1 MPWQECNPMDERLKF
16 IARLLDGDAMSE
28 LCREF
33 GISRKTGYKILNRYN
48 TCGLQG
54 LSDRSRRPYRQAN
67 QLPVQ
72 IETLIVRLK
81 QDKPSWG
88 APKIRERLIRLYP
101 DVHRPA
107 ISTVHAVLD
116 RHGLV
121 KRRRGR
127 RNRAQGTPL
136 SRPGEPNDLW
146 CADYKGEFMLADRRY
161 CYPLTVTD
169 FASRYLI
176 ACEALSSTKE
186 DYAFS
191 VFESTFKEFGLPRA
205 IRTDNGV
212 PFAGPN
218 ALFNLSKLSV
228 WWLRLGIEI
237 ERIKPGNPQQNGRHE
252 RMHLT
257 LKLETTKPAAG
268 NVLQQQDKFDDF
280 IDCYNNERPH
290 QALGMQ
296 CPAERYV
303 PSTRPYQG
311 LPELDYPLHDKTVT
325 VTTCGRICFNRQK
338 INLSQVFA
346 GQNVGIKQVSDE
358 IWLVTFMDYDLGYFD
373 DETCRL
379 EPVENPFGPKVLPMS
394 SV

>member
-1 MPWQECNPMDERLKF
+1 MDERLKF
-16 IARLLDGDAMSE
+16 IAHLLKGEKMAV
-28 LCREF
+28 LCRQF
-33 GISRKTGYKILNRYN
+33 SISRKTGYKILKRYN
-48 TCGLQG
+48 DSGLQG
-54 LSDRSRRPYRQAN
+54 LTDRSRRPYRHAN
-67 QLPVQ
+67 QLPFQ

-88 APKIRERLIRLYP
+88 APKIRERLARLYP
-101 DVHRPA
+101 DVHTPA

-121 KRRRGR
+121 KPRMRRR
-127 RNRAQGTPL
+127 NKAEGTAL
-136 SRPGEPNDLW
+136 SHPCQPNDLW
-146 CADYKGEFMLADRRY
+146 CADYKGEFMLTNRRY
-161 CYPLTVTD
+161 CYPLTISD

-176 ACEALSSTKE
+176 ACEALSTTKE
-186 DYAFS
+186 AYAFS
-191 VFESTFKEFGLPRA
+191 VFEAVFKEYGLPRA

-212 PFAGPN
+212 PFASPN
-218 ALFNLSKLSV
+218 ALFGLSKLSV

-257 LKLETTKPAAG
+257 LKLETAKPAAD
-268 NVLQQQDKFDDF
+268 NFLKQQGKFDDF

-290 QALGMQ
+290 QALNMQ

-303 PSTRPYQG
+303 PSARAYQG
-311 LPELDYPLHDKTVT
+311 LPELDYPFHDKTVT

-338 INLSQVFA
+338 VNLSLVFA
-346 GQNVGIKQVSDE
+346 GQKVGIKQITDR
-358 IWLVTFMDYDLGYFD
+358 IWLVSFIHYDLGYFD

-379 EPVENPFGPKVLPMS
+379 EPLDNPFGPKVLPMS
-394 SV
+394 QI